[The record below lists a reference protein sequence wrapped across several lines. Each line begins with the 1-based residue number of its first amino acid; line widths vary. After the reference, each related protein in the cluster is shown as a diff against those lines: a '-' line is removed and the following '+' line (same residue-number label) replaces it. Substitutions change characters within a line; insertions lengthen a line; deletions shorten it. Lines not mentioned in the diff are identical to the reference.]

1 MENEQTHD
9 AEIIEIFHQI
19 SAEIPRSGG
28 LRAVSEKGFI
38 VAVNAMMNK
47 AYYYGEL
54 NGFKEAEAVLNTVLS
69 K

>member
-1 MENEQTHD
+1 METQETHD
-9 AEIIEIFHQI
+9 VEIIEIFHQI

-28 LRAVSEKGFI
+28 LRAISEEGFV

-47 AYYYGEL
+47 AYYYGQL
-54 NGFKEAEAVLNTVLS
+54 NGFKEAEAVVDIVLS